1 MPFHF
6 PDEGASVIERESE
19 REKFNFAKGSV
30 RIESCSSATQLHKTG
45 TELSVWH

>member
-6 PDEGASVIERESE
+6 PDEGASVIE